1 MQAVRRWWQRNGRIV
16 KVIFVLSV
24 VLFVV
29 VALTSFLR
37 QVDWHKVGTG
47 LASLSPL
54 SILIMLVCGCL
65 AITPM
70 LGYDFAVVKL
80 LKVDFSPLYIIR
92 SGWVTNTINNI
103 AGFGGLIGGT
113 LRAYFYGRKN
123 EKKGDVLIAISKIT
137 VFLMSGLSVLCWLA
151 LLLILTSKTGVHLHR
166 YILWLILGGCYS
178 PLLIIITQA
187 RETQLFA
194 DLTVKLE
201 SFVIISSTLEWLL
214 VALFFIL
221 VGFMMGIH
229 VPVAAVLPLYV
240 IAQIVGIL
248 SMIPGALGSFD
259 IIMMMELS
267 MLGVHKS
274 TAVIW
279 LLLFRVFYY
288 LVPLAISL
296 IMSLAQLSQKVNNYF
311 DDLPRQAL
319 HQLAYYLLTTF
330 MYLSGILMLLAAC
343 LPDLTTGNKFLM
355 KFYPFTF
362 FFLHQL
368 TTMLFAIA
376 LLACARG
383 LQAKLTKA
391 YWPTLVILG
400 IGIVNTIWNLGTI
413 SLTVFLVFVF
423 ILVLMSR
430 RTLYR
435 KKFVYS
441 LGKLIFD
448 ITIFFGSLA
457 IYFVI
462 GVINR
467 PRYLAAHHI
476 PDFLLFPGEKIWL
489 SGFVGLLLG
498 LVVMFIMMGYFTTAN
513 DPFLAVD
520 SFRADRIRKVIDQFG
535 GNETSHLAF
544 LRDKFLYFYQQDGQD
559 QLYLMYQLKYDKII
573 VMGEPVGNQAVL
585 RNAFIDFINK
595 ADLYGYQP
603 LFYEV
608 SEKTTMM
615 LHEFGFDFIK
625 TGEDG
630 RVNLANFTL
639 AGKRQRSQRALMHKF
654 DREGYQF
661 SIEQP
666 PFSDPLLNEMRTVSN
681 DWLGDQVEKGFSLG
695 FFEDYYVNQ
704 APVGIVRNKDG
715 RMVAFATFMP
725 TGSKKLLTIDLM
737 RHSKDAPSGIMDK
750 VFISMFLYGQEH
762 GYQEFDLGMAPLSNV
777 GQSRFS
783 FLEEKIAHFIYEY
796 GYRFYGFQGLRRYKA
811 KYADRWEGRYTVYR
825 KKNSII
831 SNILALVIVINQPVH
846 RLQRIN

>member
-1 MQAVRRWWQRNGRIV
+1 
-16 KVIFVLSV
+16 
-24 VLFVV
+24 
-29 VALTSFLR
+29 
-37 QVDWHKVGTG
+37 
-47 LASLSPL
+47 
-54 SILIMLVCGCL
+54 
-65 AITPM
+65 
-70 LGYDFAVVKL
+70 
-80 LKVDFSPLYIIR
+80 
-92 SGWVTNTINNI
+92 
-103 AGFGGLIGGT
+103 
-113 LRAYFYGRKN
+113 
-123 EKKGDVLIAISKIT
+123 
-137 VFLMSGLSVLCWLA
+137 
-151 LLLILTSKTGVHLHR
+151 
-166 YILWLILGGCYS
+166 
-178 PLLIIITQA
+178 
-187 RETQLFA
+187 
-194 DLTVKLE
+194 
-201 SFVIISSTLEWLL
+201 
-214 VALFFIL
+214 
-221 VGFMMGIH
+221 
-229 VPVAAVLPLYV
+229 
-240 IAQIVGIL
+240 
-248 SMIPGALGSFD
+248 
-259 IIMMMELS
+259 
-267 MLGVHKS
+267 
-274 TAVIW
+274 
-279 LLLFRVFYY
+279 
-288 LVPLAISL
+288 
-296 IMSLAQLSQKVNNYF
+296 
-311 DDLPRQAL
+311 
-319 HQLAYYLLTTF
+319 
-330 MYLSGILMLLAAC
+330 
-343 LPDLTTGNKFLM
+343 
-355 KFYPFTF
+355 
-362 FFLHQL
+362 
-368 TTMLFAIA
+368 
-376 LLACARG
+376 
-383 LQAKLTKA
+383 
-391 YWPTLVILG
+391 
-400 IGIVNTIWNLGTI
+400 
-413 SLTVFLVFVF
+413 
-423 ILVLMSR
+423 
-430 RTLYR
+430 
-435 KKFVYS
+435 
-441 LGKLIFD
+441 
-448 ITIFFGSLA
+448 
-457 IYFVI
+457 
-462 GVINR
+462 
-467 PRYLAAHHI
+467 
-476 PDFLLFPGEKIWL
+476 
-489 SGFVGLLLG
+489 
-498 LVVMFIMMGYFTTAN
+498 
-513 DPFLAVD
+513 
-520 SFRADRIRKVIDQFG
+520 
-535 GNETSHLAF
+535 
-544 LRDKFLYFYQQDGQD
+544 
-559 QLYLMYQLKYDKII
+559 MYQLKYDKII

>member
-1 MQAVRRWWQRNGRIV
+1 MQAVRRWWQRNGRVV
-16 KVIFVLSV
+16 KIIFVLSV
-24 VLFVV
+24 ILFVV
-29 VALTSFLR
+29 VALANFLR

-54 SILIMLVCGCL
+54 SIVIMLVCGCL

-80 LKVDFSPLYIIR
+80 LKVDFSPAYIVR
-92 SGWVTNTINNI
+92 SGWITNTINNI

-113 LRAYFYGRKN
+113 LRAYFYGKKN
-123 EKKGDVLIAISKIT
+123 KKKADVLIAISKIT

-151 LLLILTSKTGVHLHR
+151 LILILTTKSGAMLHR
-166 YILWLILGGCYS
+166 YIIWLILGGCYS
-178 PLLIIITQA
+178 PLLIFVTQA
-187 RETQLFA
+187 RESKLFA
-194 DLTVKLE
+194 DLTLKLE
-201 SFVIISSTLEWLL
+201 AFVILSSTLEWLL

-221 VGFMMGIH
+221 VGFMIGIK
-229 VPVAAVLPLYV
+229 VPVAVLPLYV
-240 IAQIVGIL
+240 IAQMVGIL
-248 SMIPGALGSFD
+248 SMLPGALGSFD

-267 MLGVHKS
+267 LLGINRS
-274 TAVIW
+274 TAVVW

-288 LVPLAISL
+288 IVPLAIAL
-296 IMSLAQLSQKVNNYF
+296 LMSLTQLSQRVNNYF

-319 HQLAYYLLTTF
+319 HKLAYYLLTIF

-355 KFYPFTF
+355 RFYPFTF

-383 LQAKLTKA
+383 LQAQLTKA
-391 YWPTLVILG
+391 YWPTLTILG
-400 IGIVNTIWNLGTI
+400 IGIVNTIWNLGTV
-413 SLTVFLVFVF
+413 SLTIFLVFVF
-423 ILVLMSR
+423 FLVLMSR
-430 RTLYR
+430 KTLYR

-441 LGKLIFD
+441 IGKLIFD
-448 ITIFFGSLA
+448 TAIFFGSLA

-476 PDFLLFPGEKIWL
+476 PGFLLFPGEKIWL
-489 SGFVGLLLG
+489 SGFIGLLLG
-498 LVVMFIMMGYFTTAN
+498 LLVMLIMMSYFTTAN

-520 SFRADRIRKVIDQFG
+520 SFNAARIRKIIDQFG

-544 LRDKFLYFYQQDGQD
+544 LRDKFLYYYQQDGQD
-559 QLYLMYQLKYDKII
+559 QLFMMYQLKYDKII
-573 VMGEPVGNQAVL
+573 VMGEPVGNRAVL
-585 RNAFIDFINK
+585 RDALADFINK
-595 ADLYGYQP
+595 ADQYGYQP

-608 SEKTTMM
+608 SEETTMM
-615 LHEFGFDFIK
+615 LHEFGFDFVK
-625 TGEDG
+625 TGEAG
-630 RVNLANFTL
+630 RVDLAKFTL

-661 SIEQP
+661 SIVKP
-666 PFSDPLLNEMRTVSN
+666 PFKEELLNEMRTVSN
-681 DWLGDQVEKGFSLG
+681 DWLGGEVEKGFSLG
-695 FFEDYYVNQ
+695 FFEDYYINQ
-704 APVGIVRNKDG
+704 APVGIVRDKDG
-715 RMVAFATFMP
+715 QLVAFATFMP

-750 VFISMFLYGQEH
+750 IFISMFQYGQEN
-762 GYQEFDLGMAPLSNV
+762 GYQEFDLGMAPLSKV
-777 GQSRFS
+777 GEYRFS

-796 GYRFYGFQGLRRYKA
+796 GYRFYGFQGLRRYKS
-811 KYADRWEGRYTVYR
+811 KYADHWESRYTVYR
-825 KKNSII
+825 KKNSLI
-831 SNILALVIVINQPVH
+831 SNVIALVIVINQPVH
-846 RLQRIN
+846 RLQRATV